1 MSYFE
6 IGNLKDSSYRDFVG
20 NGDFQDTYRFNFP
33 STGSLNV
40 SAEGVSSGIN
50 IELRDSQENLVK
62 SISTSGT
69 NTRSINIDSLI
80 AGDYILR
87 VYPVSGDTNYQM
99 SLTVDGKTD
108 SLTGLRVAS
117 SYSNE
122 WELYTVKPGDNLSA
136 IAQATTGNANDYWQI
151 ANYNNISNP
160 NLINVGQQIWVPKT
174 NSGGTVTP
182 QVTQGNSN
190 GWELYT
196 VKPGDNLSAIAQA
209 TTGNANDYWQIANY
223 NNISNPNLINVGQ
236 LIWVPKTNSGGTVTT
251 EIVTENTTQ
260 NSNVFLLDPIIV
272 GNNQTS
278 NCPVQ
283 WKSEPYVKIG
293 DNWFDKDSYN
303 IDFYQNRAYEGY
315 GNLSWLAWT
324 PGVWSSQAISSGTV
338 SSLSAAGFDNS
349 AALLSHF
356 LDNTGTPATISLDE
370 AVQESPK
377 VKTAVDRTINQLK
390 TEVENAVR
398 NQYKSGKIETGFQG
412 TGDLN
417 WNLQNG
423 GDFNWYGALGNF
435 DLNGVAQFEWVPTN
449 GTNSCAGTLNINYTI
464 GLADTYDFS
473 PAEYPQWLLNQAGVA
488 RNFETSG
495 MLQRNEAIPYNV

>member
-1 MSYFE
+1 
-6 IGNLKDSSYRDFVG
+6 
-20 NGDFQDTYRFNFP
+20 
-33 STGSLNV
+33 
-40 SAEGVSSGIN
+40 
-50 IELRDSQENLVK
+50 
-62 SISTSGT
+62 
-69 NTRSINIDSLI
+69 
-80 AGDYILR
+80 
-87 VYPVSGDTNYQM
+87 
-99 SLTVDGKTD
+99 
-108 SLTGLRVAS
+108 
-117 SYSNE
+117 
-122 WELYTVKPGDNLSA
+122 
-136 IAQATTGNANDYWQI
+136 
-151 ANYNNISNP
+151 
-160 NLINVGQQIWVPKT
+160 
-174 NSGGTVTP
+174 
-182 QVTQGNSN
+182 
-190 GWELYT
+190 
-196 VKPGDNLSAIAQA
+196 
-209 TTGNANDYWQIANY
+209 
-223 NNISNPNLINVGQ
+223 
-236 LIWVPKTNSGGTVTT
+236 
-251 EIVTENTTQ
+251 
-260 NSNVFLLDPIIV
+260 
-272 GNNQTS
+272 
-278 NCPVQ
+278 VQ

-324 PGVWSSQAISSGTV
+324 PDVWSSQAISSGTV

-412 TGDLN
+412 TGDLK
-417 WNLQNG
+417 WNLLNG

-435 DLNGVAQFEWVPTN
+435 DLNGSAQFEWVPTN

-464 GLADTYDFS
+464 GLADTYDFQ
-473 PAEYPQWLLNQAGVA
+473 PVEYPQWLLNQAGVA